1 MATVLQRMHTQ
12 RREAHGNGLRATLA
26 IFRKALYDSRKTM
39 LWLAVGLGLYVLTL
53 MSFYPTMTKDA
64 AKFDELIQS
73 YPKSLMSM
81 FYQGDITD
89 FSIANPGNFIQ
100 TEFMSWLL
108 LIVGAIGIGQVFNA
122 FTNAERDGS
131 MDMFLSLPV
140 SRRSYLVGR
149 VLNTALMI
157 LVVLTSMFLAFW
169 IASLIWS
176 QFDPNIGRLALG
188 IYGGF
193 WPLMVIISFAY
204 LLAAVVP
211 SSKRFAGPVVY
222 LFMIG
227 SYLIYGFSGSVKTLS
242 DIRPVFLYYYYN
254 AADIINHGV
263 NLGDWGILAGVSLV
277 YLVLAWWLVD
287 KKELGV

>member
-1 MATVLQRMHTQ
+1 MATVLQRTHTGH
-12 RREAHGNGLRATLA
+12 REAHGNGRRTTLA
-26 IFRKALYDSRKTM
+26 IFRKALYDSRRTM
-39 LWLAVGLGLYVLTL
+39 LWLAVGLGLYVLAL
-53 MSFYPTMTKDA
+53 MSFYPTLANDS

-81 FYQGDITD
+81 VYQGDIAD
-89 FSIANPGNFIQ
+89 FSISNPGTFIQ
-100 TEFMSWLL
+100 TEFTSWLL
-108 LIVGAIGIGQVFNA
+108 LIVGAIGIGQVFNV

-157 LVVLTSMFLAFW
+157 LVVLTSMFVAFW
-169 IASLIWS
+169 ISSLIWT
-176 QFDPNIGRLALG
+176 QFDVNVGRLALG

-193 WPLMVIISFAY
+193 FPLMVIISFAY

-211 SSKRFAGPVVY
+211 SSKHFAGPVAY

-227 SYLIYGFSGSVKTLS
+227 SYLIHSFSGSVKTLS
-242 DIRPVFLYYYYN
+242 DIRPLFLYHYYS

-263 NLGDWGILAGVSLV
+263 NLGDWVLLAAVSLV
-277 YLVLAWWLVD
+277 YLALAWWLVD
-287 KKELGV
+287 RKELGV